1 MPLGMEL
8 DPNNRWVLKAATIPW
23 DAIDVKY
30 AEGFK
35 SSCGNVAYPLRL
47 ALGALIIKATLNFS
61 DEELVLQIQENP
73 YLQYFCGLPGYA
85 HKRPFEQSTV
95 TLFRKRLTDKILG
108 EINEMVI
115 AKALNPKKNDS
126 KNNNSNDNDN
136 DRTETENSSAV
147 EPKNPP
153 KETRSKNKGTLM
165 LDSTCV
171 PQHIRYPLDLS
182 LLDEARR
189 KLEKMI
195 DDLYLIAGG
204 NKPRTYRRKA
214 RKDFLTIAKKKNKTK
229 KEIRKAIGKQL
240 DYIKRDMAHI
250 TQYRKNG
257 FSLSQDGYILFHT
270 ISKLFEQQSEM
281 YKTRKH
287 KIKHRIVSIRQPW
300 IRPIVRGKAK
310 AKVEF
315 GAKIDLSVY
324 KGFARL
330 EHTSFEA
337 YNESENFISEI
348 ERFYEREKHY
358 PKRVLADQIYRNREN
373 LKYCSERGIQ
383 MLGKPLGRPTKNYAS
398 NKRQIRKSEI
408 DRIEIERKIG
418 LAKGSYGMA
427 LLKTRLRNTTLSMIA
442 ISILAMN
449 IARSSKL
456 LFITLI
462 FIIRNYWENLKMKNI
477 ESMNYHQLYIVLK
490 NA

>member
-30 AEGFK
+30 AEKFK
-35 SSCGNVAYPLRL
+35 STCGNVAYPLRL

-73 YLQYFCGLPGYA
+73 YLQYFCGLPGYTQ
-85 HKRPFEQSTV
+85 KRPFEQSTV

-115 AKALNPKKNDS
+115 ALALNPKKKDN
-126 KNNNSNDNDN
+126 KNNNGHTDADKS
-136 DRTETENSSAV
+136 SSAV
-147 EPKNPP
+147 APKNPP
-153 KETRSKNKGTLM
+153 KSTPSKNKGTLM

-195 DDLYLIAGG
+195 DDLHLIAGG

-214 RKDFLTIAKKKNKTK
+214 RKDFLSIAKKKNKTK

-240 DYIKRDMAHI
+240 DYIKRDINHV
-250 TQYRKNG
+250 TQYTKNG
-257 FSLSQDGYILFHT
+257 FGLSQDNYILFHT

-337 YNESENFISEI
+337 YNESENLISEI

-373 LKYCSERGIQ
+373 LKYCNERGIQ
-383 MLGKPLGRPTKNYAS
+383 MLGKPLGRPTKNYAP

-427 LLKTRLRNTTLSMIA
+427 LLKTRLRNTTLNMIA

-456 LFITLI
+456 LFISLI
-462 FIIRNYWENLKMKNI
+462 FIIKNYRENVKMKNI
-477 ESMNYHQLYIVLK
+477 ESMNYHQLYIILK